1 MCINKWSSTP
11 RRHNIENIY
20 IKFFG
25 SNFHKKMGSP
35 DAILVGDFYTLLS
48 AVDPSSRLNVNKET
62 WKFICPVDQTA
73 LTDVKEYSTKVVL
86 TNTKE
91 FK

>member
-1 MCINKWSSTP
+1 
-11 RRHNIENIY
+11 
-20 IKFFG
+20 
-25 SNFHKKMGSP
+25 MGGP

-48 AVDPSSRLNVNKET
+48 SVDPSSRLNVNKET
-62 WKFICPVDQTA
+62 WKLICTVDQMA
-73 LTDVKEYSTKVVL
+73 LTDVKDYSTKAVL